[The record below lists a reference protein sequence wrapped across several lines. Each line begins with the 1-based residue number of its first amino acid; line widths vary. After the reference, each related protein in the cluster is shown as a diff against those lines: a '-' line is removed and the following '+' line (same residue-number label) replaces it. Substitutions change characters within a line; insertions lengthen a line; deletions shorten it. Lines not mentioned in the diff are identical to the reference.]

1 MSQILP
7 PDAPP
12 ELWRPAR
19 SMMQRF
25 ARPIEVFLSI
35 QAASGILLLIA
46 AAVALLWANSP
57 WRESYHALWH
67 LPVRF
72 GIGSFQFEQSLHFVV
87 NEGLMVIFFFVVGLE
102 VRRELYEGELSD
114 PRRAALPAAAALG
127 GMLAPAAIYLAI
139 NAGQPGRAG
148 WGVPMATDIAFAVGV
163 LVLLGKRVPAAVRVL
178 LLALA
183 IIDDIVAVLVIA
195 FAYSSG
201 VELSGLLLALAGV
214 VGVIVLQKL
223 GVASAMP
230 YVAPGAVVWLG
241 LLRAGVHPTLAG
253 VVLGLLTPV
262 SQSFRR
268 ESLLGTAARALE
280 EIRDRLHRNP
290 GDAHALAPSLRRLK
304 VAHRELLTPV
314 ERVQLTLH
322 PWVAYG
328 IMPLFALANA
338 GVHLSGVSL
347 DEEALASVASGVFF
361 GLLLGKPIGITLASY
376 LAVRTGLSSLPPG
389 VGWLAIMVM
398 GCLGGIGFTMSIFIT
413 NLAFEQQAL
422 IESAK
427 LAILT
432 GSAAAAVGG
441 LIFGRAVLRP
451 AAGTTSPAHAEH

>member
-1 MSQILP
+1 MSRPDSHDELTRGQRVARRVLKPLEQFLQI
-7 PDAPP
+7 
-12 ELWRPAR
+12 E
-19 SMMQRF
+19 
-25 ARPIEVFLSI
+25 
-35 QAASGILLLIA
+35 AASGIVLFVA
-46 AAVALLWANSP
+46 AAAALLWANSP
-57 WRESYHALWH
+57 WTASYDAFWH
-67 LPVRF
+67 TPITLGVGELVF
-72 GIGSFQFEQSLHFVV
+72 TQSLHFWI
-87 NEGLMVIFFFVVGLE
+87 NDGLMTIFFLVVGLE
-102 VRRELYEGELSD
+102 IRREMHDGVLSR
-114 PRRAALPAAAALG
+114 PSAAMLPLIAALG
-127 GMLAPAAIYLAI
+127 GVAAPAIIYVAI
-139 NAGQPGRAG
+139 NPDPALRSG
-148 WGVPMATDIAFAVGV
+148 WAIPTATDIAFAVGV
-163 LVLLGKRVPAAVRVL
+163 LTLLGKRVPPALRIM

-183 IIDDIVAVLVIA
+183 INDDIVAVLVIA